1 MFKVKKFLYN
11 KFSDVTDVCMDE
23 SAVSSDP
30 VIAFLLDE
38 VVVKDWCKRASRN
51 IITELQ
57 EICKLNLEY
66 FDALYLNVARRLIT
80 YMLICILF
88 ISF

>member
-1 MFKVKKFLYN
+1 
-11 KFSDVTDVCMDE
+11 MDE

-38 VVVKDWCKRASRN
+38 VVVKDWSKRASRN

-57 EICKLNLEY
+57 EICNLNLKDI
-66 FDALYLNVARRLIT
+66 DALYLLWSA
-80 YMLICILF
+80 Y
-88 ISF
+88 

>member
-1 MFKVKKFLYN
+1 
-11 KFSDVTDVCMDE
+11 MDE

-38 VVVKDWCKRASRN
+38 VAVKDWCKRASRN

-57 EICKLNLEY
+57 EICELNL
-66 FDALYLNVARRLIT
+66 DL
-80 YMLICILF
+80 MHCILLWPTY
-88 ISF
+88 